1 MSQSDKQNGG
11 LPPRPTFRKEKSAP
25 IITNNNDVK
34 ETIPDIYKW
43 QPGQLSKATSFNMY
57 KHRGTP
63 MSASRISESDSVHT
77 DRQSSWVFSPN
88 PNDNYKIENENRY
101 QYL

>member
-1 MSQSDKQNGG
+1 MSQSDKANGG

-63 MSASRISESDSVHT
+63 MSASRVSESDSVHL
-77 DRQSSWVFSPN
+77 DDQQSSFVFSPN
-88 PNDNYKIENENRY
+88 NDNRGTKIDDRY
-101 QYL
+101 NYL